1 MFTKTKIAAATIAL
15 LSAAAAQNVSA
26 VSIDYAGDKSQV
38 LIFPYYNVNNG
49 FSTSVNLRNTTG
61 AVKAVKIRLRESNVS
76 NDVIDFNLYM
86 SPYDHYS
93 FTINKNAAGNAAVST
108 ADTTCSIPHIPV
120 NTQIEV
126 KAGPGIYDK
135 TSFADASEGY
145 IEVIEMGEV
154 INSGATAA
162 VVKGVTHA
170 TATAAATGSSV
181 ATKKGVPVDCNV
193 LDTAWA
199 AGDFKEGGAYAALQ
213 NNPDTSS
220 ATPDPTTGALPGLSK
235 PTGGLQGYSILL
247 DLVKGAAFVGDA
259 VAIRNYSTVAQHYHL
274 TANTPNYLLPSLASG
289 SELNAYTPD
298 GTGTAMT
305 MTPFT
310 VTALDYG
317 TKDLNLSPNTSV
329 PSGTNPFPIA
339 QILAASSVTNDYF
352 INPGYEAATD
362 WVVTFPMRKH
372 GVHPTGNTAAPS
384 ITYSAK
390 RFFDREEQ
398 VGTTGLVFSPII
410 SGKTILPKEANVLTF
425 TAAGVNNP
433 VLGSPNAITVAM
445 PTGFVEGWGSLA
457 LTASATNNY
466 NSAASVTA
474 TPNFTNT
481 WETTNYNKLLGKVP
495 TIGYA
500 AIRGNTGSAGS
511 RQLGESVPHILGR

>member
-1 MFTKTKIAAATIAL
+1 LMFTKTKIAAATIAL

-38 LIFPYYNVNNG
+38 LIFPYYNVNKG

-61 AVKAVKIRLRESNVS
+61 AVKAVKVRLRESNVS

-93 FTINKNAAGNAAVST
+93 FTINKNAAGNASVST

-120 NTQIEV
+120 NTQVEV
-126 KAGPGIYDK
+126 KAGPGNYDK
-135 TSFADASEGY
+135 TSFSDASEGY

-154 INSGATAA
+154 SLASVIT
-162 VVKGVTHA
+162 GVTHA
-170 TATAAATGSSV
+170 TKTAAAVGSTP
-181 ATKKGVPVDCNV
+181 ATTKGVPVNCNV
-193 LDTAWA
+193 LDAAWA
-199 AGDFKEGGAYAALQ
+199 IGGGFAEGGAYAALQ
-213 NNPDTSS
+213 TNPDTSS
-220 ATPDPTTGALPGLSK
+220 ATADPVTGALPGLTK

-274 TANTPNYLLPSLASG
+274 TSNTTNYLLPSLASG

-298 GTGTAMT
+298 GTGTAMA

-310 VTALDYG
+310 VTAVDYG

-384 ITYSAK
+384 ISYSA
-390 RFFDREEQ
+390 RQFRDREEQ

-425 TAAGVNNP
+425 TAAGVSNP
-433 VLGSPNAITVAM
+433 VLGSPNAVTIAM

-466 NSAASVTA
+466 NIAASVTS
-474 TPNFTNT
+474 TPNFTGV
-481 WETTNYNKLLGKVP
+481 WEATNYAKLAGKVP
-495 TIGYA
+495 AIGYA

-511 RQLGESVPHILGR
+511 RQLGETVPHILGR